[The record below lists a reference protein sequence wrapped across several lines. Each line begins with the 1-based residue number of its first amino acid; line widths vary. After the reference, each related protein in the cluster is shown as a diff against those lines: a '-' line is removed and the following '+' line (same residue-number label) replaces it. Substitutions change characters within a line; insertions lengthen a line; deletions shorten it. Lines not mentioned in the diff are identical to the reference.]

1 MSNKIKITVVG
12 SGYVGMSL
20 AVLLSQKNDVT
31 ILEID
36 KKRVELVNN
45 KQSTVQDSDIQ
56 EFLNRRKLNLE
67 ATTDKEMAYN
77 NSKFIIVATPT
88 NYDTKTKKFDT
99 SSVDSVISDAIK
111 HNNDALIV
119 IKSTLPVGHTKL
131 LQKKYQTER
140 IVFSPEFLREGKH

>member
-140 IVFSPEFLREGKH
+140 IVFSPEFL

>member
-99 SSVDSVISDAIK
+99 SSVDSVISVAIK
-111 HNNDALIV
+111 HNNYALIV
-119 IKSTLPVGHTKL
+119 IKST
-131 LQKKYQTER
+131 
-140 IVFSPEFLREGKH
+140 